1 MKTLLIPFVALMV
14 MVACTQAKKPVENPT
29 EKYAID
35 SIAFF
40 TQEQSF
46 DSVIRIF
53 EDRVRNPE
61 WKGDNLA
68 YTYPFIYKGWEFDK
82 TTGIFSKDGLLI
94 GIVLS
99 NFEIQNREWKSIPQ
113 LDSLTAM
120 EFGKPTDA
128 HQAPSENDVKTKGE
142 YAYKLF
148 RNENKCALVTF
159 SWSNDLL
166 HENLY
171 IYRADQIPQSE
182 TGRRI
187 DNDMVELNKL
197 K

>member
-1 MKTLLIPFVALMV
+1 MKKLLISFVALV
-14 MVACTQAKKPVENPT
+14 MVACTQTKAPVENPA

-46 DSVIRIF
+46 DSIKTIF
-53 EDRVRNPE
+53 EDKVSNPE
-61 WKGDNLA
+61 WKGDNMA
-68 YTYPFIYKGWEFDK
+68 YTYPYIYNGWGFDK
-82 TTGIFSKDGLLI
+82 VTGIFSKDGLLI
-94 GIVLS
+94 GVMLS
-99 NFEIQNREWKSIPQ
+99 NIEIQNREWESIQQ
-113 LDSLTAM
+113 LDSLTTR
-120 EFGKPTDA
+120 EYGKPTDA
-128 HQAPSENDVKTKGE
+128 HQSPSENDVKAKGE
-142 YAYKLF
+142 YAYRF
-148 RNENKCALVTF
+148 FQNGNKCALVTF
-159 SWSNDLL
+159 SWSNDLI

>member
-1 MKTLLIPFVALMV
+1 MKKLLIPFVAFIV
-14 MVACTQAKKPVENPT
+14 VACTQTKAPVENPA

-35 SIAFF
+35 SIEFF

-46 DSVIRIF
+46 DSIKRIF
-53 EDRVRNPE
+53 EDKVSNPE
-61 WKGDNLA
+61 WKGDNMA
-68 YTYPFIYKGWEFDK
+68 YTYPFIYKGWGFDK
-82 TTGIFSKDGLLI
+82 TTGLFSKDGLLI
-94 GIVLS
+94 GVMLS
-99 NFEIQNREWKSIPQ
+99 NIENRNKVWESIQQ

-128 HQAPSENDVKTKGE
+128 HQSPSTNDVKAKGE
-142 YAYKLF
+142 YAYKF
-148 RNENKCALVTF
+148 FQNGNKCALFTF